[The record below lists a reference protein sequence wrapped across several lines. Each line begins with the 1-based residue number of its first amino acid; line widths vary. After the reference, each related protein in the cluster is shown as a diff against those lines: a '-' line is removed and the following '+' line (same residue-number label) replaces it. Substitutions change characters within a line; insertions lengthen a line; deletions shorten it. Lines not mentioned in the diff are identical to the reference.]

1 MSSNFERALTRQEIP
16 QFFRGQGEYL
26 TRDGD
31 WDEHLFCI
39 NWPGIFAY
47 MRDNADGEQ
56 QLSASFELY
65 VYSIEE
71 SFEDC
76 FGLRENLFG
85 YYSTRARWAP
95 ASTDLLAQLPAPCRR
110 RIVQRLSWYRWQLEN
125 HARLLPERARR
136 MAEDGAA
143 AEFID
148 LPASPYA

>member
-1 MSSNFERALTRQEIP
+1 MKSNFETALERQETP

-47 MRDNADGEQ
+47 LRDHADGEQ
-56 QLSASFELY
+56 QLSTSFEGY
-65 VYSIEE
+65 VYSIKE
-71 SFEDC
+71 SLEDC

-85 YYSTRARWAP
+85 YYTTRTRWAP
-95 ASTDLLAQLPAPCRR
+95 ESSDLMAQLPEPCRR
-110 RIVQRLSWYRWQLEN
+110 RIIQRLSWYRWQLEN
-125 HARLLPERARR
+125 HTRLLSQRAQR
-136 MAEDGAA
+136 MAEHGAA